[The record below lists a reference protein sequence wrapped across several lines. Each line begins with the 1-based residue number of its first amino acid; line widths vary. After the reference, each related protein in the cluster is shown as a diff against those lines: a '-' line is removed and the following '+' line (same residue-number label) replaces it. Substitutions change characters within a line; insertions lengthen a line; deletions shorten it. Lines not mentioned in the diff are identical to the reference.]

1 LVDPDVQ
8 KVLYAASRS
17 RAPSYTEIGP
27 QAARALYER
36 TAGVLDVAREPLVQV
51 DEWPVERP
59 SPGNGGSAGSGAA
72 EGAGDHVGG
81 GGAERPPRV
90 RRYCATMPTWTM
102 PQPALLYFHGGG
114 FVIGS
119 IDTHDRLCRRLAN
132 LSGCMVLSVD
142 YRLAP
147 EHRFPAAVD
156 DAFATLAWLRREAA
170 SLGIDVDRIAVG
182 GDSAGG
188 TLAAACAVHA
198 RDHGWP
204 IALQLLIYPGVS
216 PDQSTPSHRAFSE
229 GYLLD
234 SKLID
239 WFFAQYLR
247 SPGDRNDWRFAPLV
261 HPDLRGVAPAWI
273 ALAQYDPLVD
283 EGRLYCERL
292 RAHGVVAD
300 CRIFDGMIHS
310 FMQFGGLVEAARK
323 AHVEAAAVLA
333 RYLQPGQ

>member
-1 LVDPDVQ
+1 LVDPDIQ

-17 RAPSYTEIGP
+17 RAPSYLEIGP

-36 TAGVLDVAREPLVQV
+36 TAGVLDVAPEPLALV
-51 DEWPVERP
+51 DDWPVDQQAQAAP
-59 SPGNGGSAGSGAA
+59 SGPGQ
-72 EGAGDHVGG
+72 
-81 GGAERPPRV
+81 PLRV
-90 RRYCATMPTWTM
+90 RRYCATTPSWTT

-119 IDTHDRLCRRLAN
+119 IDTHDRLCRRLAA

-170 SLGIDVDRIAVG
+170 SLGIDAQRIAVG

-188 TLAAACAVHA
+188 TLAAACAIHA
-198 RDHGWP
+198 RDLGWP
-204 IALQLLIYPGVS
+204 ILLQLLIYPGTS
-216 PDQSTPSHRAFSE
+216 PDQSTPSHRALGK
-229 GYLLD
+229 GYLLEA
-234 SKLID
+234 KLID

-247 SPGDRNDWRFAPLV
+247 SPQDRLDWRFAPLL
-261 HPDLRGVAPAWI
+261 HPDLHGVAPAWI

-292 RAHGVVAD
+292 RAFGVSAD
-300 CRIFDGMIHS
+300 CRIYDGMIHS
-310 FMQFGGLVEAARK
+310 FMQFGGLVAAARL
-323 AHVEAAAVLA
+323 AHVEIAGVLA